1 MNERTEQI
9 RADYAEAAADGT
21 CLCGTDAYDDMDLSF
36 IPEYVRSAKQG
47 CSSPLSDAEVLIKPG
62 DVVLDLGCGAGLD
75 VFLAAK
81 LVGAAGRAIGID
93 MTPKMLE
100 LANRAAPE
108 AAQSLGYE
116 NAEFRLAQIENLPL
130 ADNSVDTVI
139 SNCVV
144 NLSDDKPRVF
154 SEIFR
159 VLKPGGAFVISDVF
173 ATMPVPHYIQNDA
186 ALISRCIGGASE
198 LGSFADIVT
207 DAGFRG
213 LRVMSSGGYTRID
226 GLDFVSATVSA
237 MKPAVTAGDR
247 EHQTMCA
254 AMLAGPLSR
263 AVTDFGTEFRRG
275 VPQPVSGDEAAL
287 LKSPA
292 YSDYFRVA
300 DTPAALDTDDFTRIL
315 PVTGTCKYTGKFVT
329 LAAAF
334 TELEDDDNHIYRRG
348 EPLEIC
354 EKTAAVL
361 DFHLYKKLFILVDR
375 AAGRSVDANETDCG
389 DGCCC

>member
-1 MNERTEQI
+1 MNTRTEQI
-9 RADYAEAAADGT
+9 RADYAEAVADGT

-36 IPEYVRSAKQG
+36 IPEYVRNAKQG
-47 CSSPLSDAEVLIKPG
+47 CASPLADAQALIKPG
-62 DVVLDLGCGAGLD
+62 DVTLDLGCGAGLD

-81 LVGAAGRAIGID
+81 LVGETGRAVGID
-93 MTPKMLE
+93 MTPEMLE
-100 LANRAAPE
+100 IANRAAPE
-108 AAQSLGYE
+108 VAQNLGYE
-116 NAEFRLAQIENLPL
+116 NTEFHLAQIEDLPL
-130 ADNSVDTVI
+130 SDGSVDTVI

-144 NLSDDKPRVF
+144 NLSGDKPRVF
-154 SEIFR
+154 SEVFR

-207 DAGFRG
+207 GAGFRG

-226 GLDFVSATVSA
+226 GLDFISATVSA
-237 MKPAVTAGDR
+237 MKPAVTSDNC
-247 EHQTMCA
+247 EYH
-254 AMLAGPLSR
+254 AMLAGPPSR
-263 AVTDFGTEFRRG
+263 AVTDFGKEFRRG
-275 VPQPVSGDEAAL
+275 VPQTVSGDEAAL

-300 DTPAALDTDDFTRIL
+300 DTPAALNADDFTCIL
-315 PVTGTCKYTGKFVT
+315 PVPGACKYTGKFVT

-389 DGCCC
+389 DGCCCCP

>member
-1 MNERTEQI
+1 
-9 RADYAEAAADGT
+9 
-21 CLCGTDAYDDMDLSF
+21 
-36 IPEYVRSAKQG
+36 
-47 CSSPLSDAEVLIKPG
+47 
-62 DVVLDLGCGAGLD
+62 
-75 VFLAAK
+75 
-81 LVGAAGRAIGID
+81 
-93 MTPKMLE
+93 MLE
-100 LANRAAPE
+100 IANRAAPE
-108 AAQSLGYE
+108 VAHNLGCE
-116 NAEFRLAQIENLPL
+116 NAEFRLAQIEDLPL
-130 ADNSVDTVI
+130 ADGSVDAVI

-144 NLSDDKPRVF
+144 NLSGDKPRVF

-198 LGSFADIVT
+198 FGEFADIVT

-213 LRVMSSGGYTRID
+213 LRIMSSGGYTRID
-226 GLDFVSATVSA
+226 GLDFISATVSA
-237 MKPAVTAGDR
+237 MKPAVTSDNC
-247 EHQTMCA
+247 EYH
-254 AMLAGPLSR
+254 AMFAGPPSR
-263 AVTDFGTEFRRG
+263 AVTDFGKEFLRG
-275 VPQPVSGDEAAL
+275 VPQTVSGDEAAL

-300 DTPAALDTDDFTRIL
+300 DTPAALNTDDFTRIL
-315 PVTGTCKYTGKFVT
+315 PVPGTCKYTGKFVT

-334 TELEDDDNHIYRRG
+334 TELEDDDGHVYKRG

-361 DFHLYKKLFILVDR
+361 DFHLYKELFNLVNR

-389 DGCCC
+389 DGCCCCP